1 MLAKRINSKKLSF
14 SSFLNK
20 EMIRIPSMSWYIQ
33 NCILPKKGKEI
44 QETIE
49 EYIRSGGS
57 LHSKSLPKQ
66 LASKRKSSQF
76 SRKNSY
82 NNSLSMKLPDYT
94 YGNDYKFMDRKSS
107 EVNEPFNK
115 KIVMNPELKNLNLK
129 AVESI
134 VLQKL
139 INQKIYNSDHN
150 FLRPKKVKQQNRIK
164 TAA

>member
-1 MLAKRINSKKLSF
+1 
-14 SSFLNK
+14 
-20 EMIRIPSMSWYIQ
+20 MSWYIQ

-66 LASKRKSSQF
+66 LANKRKSPKVF
-76 SRKNSY
+76 GLNNY
-82 NNSLSMKLPDYT
+82 NNSLYMQLSNYT
-94 YGNDYKFMDRKSS
+94 CGNDYKFMDNKSS
-107 EVNEPFNK
+107 EVNESLNK

-134 VLQKL
+134 VL
-139 INQKIYNSDHN
+139 
-150 FLRPKKVKQQNRIK
+150 
-164 TAA
+164 